1 MSESS
6 FLEDARILTN
16 TLKSYLDET
25 DSIYLDFNNSSNQNS
40 ENDENSAQQL
50 LSAIH
55 EIECFIEAHN
65 TLYEESLYIF
75 NIPEIPEK
83 EVVYDDVYITWATLC
98 DSLVRFTGIYE
109 VNENYDHITTIME
122 ALRIALRVDVAKEA
136 FDGFNTL
143 YKLLRKYNSE
153 NHQELHRLVM
163 TILYNAC
170 VNNESNKSIIISSKG
185 LREIHI
191 TMRVM
196 WHCCDVLTEA
206 CALIAN
212 LASGALA
219 HYRAYSLHQEPLL
232 HHILSS
238 MSLYPHFAPLQ
249 SQGCAALMGLAWSEI
264 AERQI
269 VNLNGQSLV
278 FLALHNHPDDCYV
291 QTNGLKALA
300 SLVQHV
306 DSHIVLSNDRIFGLR
321 SICRYINSKYQNLAL
336 DVINNL
342 ICPKPYLFES
352 ASSVSDD
359 TESYI
364 YARDCAIERIHERL
378 MNDPPENYMFPSIP
392 RPLTGPWMVPL
403 EKYPADQLGRFISNA
418 IYCVKKDVKSA
429 RNITL
434 DVSDICVIHD
444 QNVTNIQNIPKYVT
458 TIPSSLCRPQSKHL
472 MIGNSNVINVIK
484 DVKTGVKDTA
494 TIDEIP
500 EIPEMPEND
509 MVGCLVAIFN
519 TAKDHDKILT
529 SFIKLSTIPSIV
541 FFLVT
546 KYGLVRRVLEEIPA
560 RPIYLPRLISILD
573 LISKNFQ
580 WTKLYD
586 LVSDATDV
594 SDILKNEM
602 LANVVDAGLLP
613 KETKIEEVGLHSLL
627 SIADGTNVNESD
639 MFFTRNIKQT
649 ARFLILCGVR
659 LIDDIPNV
667 PESLRHLHKI
677 VQIHLLAKR
686 RAELER
692 LDPPAPSD
700 VIGMISEYL

>member
-1 MSESS
+1 MHQ
-6 FLEDARILTN
+6 I
-16 TLKSYLDET
+16 K
-25 DSIYLDFNNSSNQNS
+25 
-40 ENDENSAQQL
+40 
-50 LSAIH
+50 
-55 EIECFIEAHN
+55 CFIEAHE
-65 TLYEESLYIF
+65 TLYEESVYIF
-75 NIPEIPEK
+75 NIPEK
-83 EVVYDDVYITWATLC
+83 EIVVDDVYTTWATLC

-109 VNENYDHITTIME
+109 VNENYDHVTAIME
-122 ALRIALRVDVAKEA
+122 ALRIVLRVDVAKDA

-143 YKLLRKYNSE
+143 YKLLRKYNGE
-153 NHQELHRLVM
+153 HHQELHRLVM
-163 TILYNAC
+163 TVLYNAC
-170 VNNESNKSIIISSKG
+170 VNNEANKSIIISSKG

-196 WHCCDVLTEA
+196 WHCCEVLTEA

-212 LASGALA
+212 LASGPLA

-249 SQGCAALMGLAWSEI
+249 SEGCAALMGLAWSEI

-278 FLALHNHPDDCYV
+278 FLALHNHPDNCEI

-364 YARDCAIERIHERL
+364 YAKDCAIERIHERL
-378 MNDPPENYMFPSIP
+378 MNDPPENYMFSSIP
-392 RPLTGPWMVPL
+392 YPLTGPWMVPL
-403 EKYPADQLGRFISNA
+403 EKYPADQLGRFITNS
-418 IYCVKKDVKSA
+418 IYCVEKDAKSA

-434 DVSDICVIHD
+434 DVLAISTPIPE

-472 MIGNSNVINVIK
+472 MIGNSNVITLIK
-484 DVKTGVKDTA
+484 DVKTGVKDTDA
-494 TIDEIP
+494 IDEIP
-500 EIPEMPEND
+500 EIPEMSEND

-529 SFIKLSTIPSIV
+529 SFIKLCTIPSIV

-546 KYGLVRRVLEEIPA
+546 KYGLVRRVLEEMPA
-560 RPIYLPRLISILD
+560 RPLYLPRLISILD

-586 LVSDATDV
+586 LVSTTDV
-594 SDILKNEM
+594 SDVLKTEM

-639 MFFTRNIKQT
+639 MFFTRNISQT

-659 LIDDIPNV
+659 LSDNIPNV

-677 VQIHLLAKR
+677 VQIHLLLKR
-686 RAELER
+686 RSELER
-692 LDPPAPSD
+692 LDPPASSD
-700 VIGMISEYL
+700 VIGIISEYL